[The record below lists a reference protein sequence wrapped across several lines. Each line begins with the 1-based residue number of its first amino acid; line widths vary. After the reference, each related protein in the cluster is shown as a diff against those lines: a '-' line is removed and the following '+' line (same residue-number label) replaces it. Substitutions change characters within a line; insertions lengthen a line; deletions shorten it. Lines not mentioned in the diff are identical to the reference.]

1 MSGSINDS
9 IIQLEILKKDYD
21 NTLIEYEQSQ
31 QNIKKST
38 NTLVALPNNIL
49 SGGNP
54 LNIINNVT
62 NENVCIADCT
72 ANSSCNSALFKS
84 TLHECSL
91 FSGNG
96 AITSSINDDD
106 YAIVSELKANIYKS
120 QGLNSKLQTI
130 NKQINTYLD
139 KLVPL
144 TQKQITENNQSKK
157 ILHKQYDTLT
167 NDRSE
172 LNNQQIKINSIN
184 NKYSDKEIST
194 SQITTQYI
202 IWVIF
207 TIIVLSITIILFAVP
222 NINILEKNPLIFL
235 FIILLIFYFIY
246 NYFEKFYIFYPNIDI
261 AYNINKL
268 NYFNY

>member
-1 MSGSINDS
+1 MLNNSL
-9 IIQLEILKKDYD
+9 IQLEILKKEYD

-31 QNIKKST
+31 QNITNST

-49 SGGNP
+49 SGGNS

-62 NENVCIADCT
+62 NENDCIADCT
-72 ANSSCNSALFKS
+72 ANTSCNSAIFKS
-84 TLHECSL
+84 SLQECTL
-91 FSGNG
+91 FNGNSTL
-96 AITSSINDDD
+96 TSSINDDD
-106 YAIVSELKANIYKS
+106 YAIVSELKSNIYKS
-120 QGLNSKLQTI
+120 QGLNSKLQNI

-144 TQKQITENNQSKK
+144 TQKQINENNLSKNV
-157 ILHKQYDTLT
+157 LHKQYNTLI
-167 NDRSE
+167 NDRSV
-172 LNNQQIKINSIN
+172 LNKQQIKINSIN

-268 NYFNY
+268 NFFNY

>member
-1 MSGSINDS
+1 MLNNSL
-9 IIQLEILKKDYD
+9 IQLEILKKEYD

-31 QNIKKST
+31 QNITNST

-49 SGGNP
+49 SGGNS
-54 LNIINNVT
+54 LNIINNIT
-62 NENVCIADCT
+62 NENDCIADCT
-72 ANSSCNSALFKS
+72 ANTSCNSAIFKS
-84 TLHECSL
+84 SLSECTLY
-91 FSGNG
+91 SGNST
-96 AITSSINDDD
+96 IISSINEDD
-106 YAIVSELKANIYKS
+106 YAIVSDLKSNIYKS
-120 QGLNSKLQTI
+120 QGLNSKLQNI

-157 ILHKQYDTLT
+157 LLHKQYNTLT
-167 NDRSE
+167 IDRSV
-172 LNNQQIKINSIN
+172 LNKQQIKINSIN
-184 NKYSDKEIST
+184 NKYNDKEITT

-202 IWVIF
+202 IWVVF

-246 NYFEKFYIFYPNIDI
+246 NYFEQFYIFYPNIDI

-268 NYFNY
+268 NFFNY